1 MFSNFLLSMLISTA
15 DAKPS
20 KKQLQAVETFRSA
33 NGIKVTPQT
42 SESTKMIRMKVMN
55 AVGVDVVTAKGDAV
69 QAAVKEVARSLAV
82 DGKDRQ
88 SIQRFIDEKG
98 TTISTYGS
106 PSTLL
111 KQVYGDRDILIINI
125 YVEVDKEQLTNDLI
139 DGGYIAG
146 KKAYSSLLVS
156 QS

>member
-98 TTISTYGS
+98 YNNLNLWKS
-106 PSTLL
+106 
-111 KQVYGDRDILIINI
+111 KHAF
-125 YVEVDKEQLTNDLI
+125 E
-139 DGGYIAG
+139 A
-146 KKAYSSLLVS
+146 SLWG
-156 QS
+156 